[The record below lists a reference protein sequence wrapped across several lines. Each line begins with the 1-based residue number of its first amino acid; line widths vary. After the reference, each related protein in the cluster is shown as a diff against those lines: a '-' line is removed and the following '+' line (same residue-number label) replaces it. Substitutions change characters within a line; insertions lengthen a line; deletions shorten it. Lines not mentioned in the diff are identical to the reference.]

1 MNVLCKLRAAF
12 TLMIVYL
19 VPDLIIIISITKKS
33 TYFNFK
39 LHILKKKLWKFL

>member
-19 VPDLIIIISITKKS
+19 VPDLIIIISKTKKHL
-33 TYFNFK
+33 F
-39 LHILKKKLWKFL
+39 